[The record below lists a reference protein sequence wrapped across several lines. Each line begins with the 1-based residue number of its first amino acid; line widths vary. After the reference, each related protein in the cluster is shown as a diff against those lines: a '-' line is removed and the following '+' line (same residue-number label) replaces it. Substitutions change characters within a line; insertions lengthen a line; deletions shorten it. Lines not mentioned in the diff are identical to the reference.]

1 MARRLALTLALGGL
15 LALSAPAAELHVSP
29 QGDDRNPGTAEL
41 PLRTLGA
48 ATARLRPGDVC
59 RVWPGVY
66 RESLT
71 ALPSGTP
78 ERPITLRSER
88 PHGATLSGL
97 EPVTG
102 WQRVRGDLWR
112 APAPGVLPGR
122 SALFAEGEPCVRA
135 RWPNRRGRDLL
146 DWEAAAYDPAR
157 SSERELVSDELPDRP
172 DGHWTGARLW
182 VMGGA
187 KWTSWSVRVT
197 GYDARRR
204 ALAYSLEGTRR
215 ARAAA
220 ANFMALARPQGGRFV
235 LLGDEREI
243 DAPWEFYVDEEARTV
258 WLQVPPG
265 RDPNRMAV
273 ELQVRA
279 EVVSLAG
286 GGVSHLRLEG
296 FRTIG
301 GGMDWGRAEAVVLEN
316 LRCAWLGAS
325 DGGDTGYGI
334 DHPIG
339 IRLSGRANT
348 VRDSEIAYSHGNGL
362 VISGQ
367 DNRVVNCHIHHT
379 DFLGSYDAP
388 LRLSGARNLVSHC
401 TIHDTGR
408 DCLLPSG
415 AANVIQYCDISRM
428 GRICHDLGATYS
440 CASDGGG
447 TEYHHNWIHDNL
459 AAGTRMGIYLDNFTC
474 NNLIYK
480 NVVWNIAGCDI
491 RLNRPGQN
499 NFVINNTMLGK
510 CGNWGRWQTDWL
522 YNCAYLNNA
531 VAGDIA
537 PHPQIIL
544 AGNLTRLTPDRL
556 SLKTFRT
563 FDGASPQA
571 VAIPGVTGDVPHVGA
586 YAPGE
591 SWRPG
596 HDFGQRPDP
605 QWRLLDTPLRNLLAN
620 ATFGR
625 GLQGWRLRP
634 DGKAG
639 QFKHWGGGITM
650 SYAERHAIIGG
661 SVALR
666 GEDARLEQDVAETRA
681 GQRLQLS
688 VWHRLDGGAGAAP
701 AAIRLMVLADGA
713 ELAASRE
720 FPSSDVWQQATLDL
734 ETRGGAVTVSI
745 AKVGPGVV
753 WVDSASLIGSLP
765 GLEPKLPGLAPV
777 SKAATRPAGAKARPA
792 PRRTAPLAVPAGN
805 AASDAIAQAPG
816 RVLAAGHPAR
826 LEVSHDGAG
835 LLTVAIEVPLE
846 QPLPADT
853 QPVWTESDGVE
864 CCLSDSDNNARHPV
878 FVLHGFPNG
887 TFEVSDEAGAP
898 REESARL
905 AADVRYRATVTPDR
919 RSWRGEFAIPL
930 RSIGL
935 AGVPGTLLDFN
946 AGVFRRESRQ
956 WLQWAGTPSQTWLV
970 REAGQLR
977 LE

>member
-1 MARRLALTLALGGL
+1 
-15 LALSAPAAELHVSP
+15 
-29 QGDDRNPGTAEL
+29 
-41 PLRTLGA
+41 
-48 ATARLRPGDVC
+48 
-59 RVWPGVY
+59 
-66 RESLT
+66 
-71 ALPSGTP
+71 
-78 ERPITLRSER
+78 
-88 PHGATLSGL
+88 
-97 EPVTG
+97 
-102 WQRVRGDLWR
+102 
-112 APAPGVLPGR
+112 
-122 SALFAEGEPCVRA
+122 
-135 RWPNRRGRDLL
+135 
-146 DWEAAAYDPAR
+146 
-157 SSERELVSDELPDRP
+157 
-172 DGHWTGARLW
+172 
-182 VMGGA
+182 MGGA

-215 ARAAA
+215 ARAAG

-265 RDPNRMAV
+265 RDPNRMTV

-286 GGVSHLRLEG
+286 GGVSHFRLEG

-571 VAIPGVTGDVPHVGA
+571 VAIPGVTGNVPHVGA

-666 GEDARLEQDVAETRA
+666 GEDARLEQDVDETRA

-688 VWHRLDGGAGAAP
+688 VWHRLDGGAGVAP

-777 SKAATRPAGAKARPA
+777 SKAATRPAGAKARTA

-816 RVLAAGHPAR
+816 RILAAGRPAR

-835 LLTVAIEVPLE
+835 LLTIAIEVPLE
-846 QPLPADT
+846 QPLPSDT